1 MSTAEGVLSTGP
13 VRILVSDPIS
23 EEGLDI
29 FRNAGFEVTV
39 KTKLSPEELKKE
51 LASYDGL
58 VIRSGTKVT
67 ADVLEGAT
75 RLKVIGRAGAG
86 LDNVDLTAATNRGI
100 VVMNTPGGN
109 TITTAEHT
117 VSMMMSMV
125 RKIPQANASNRA
137 GKWEKSKF
145 MGMELSHK
153 TLGILGMGKIGSHVA
168 HVAQGLLM
176 NVVAYDP
183 FLTPEMA
190 EKQGVTP
197 VSLEELFTRS
207 DVITVHTPL
216 TPETTNLISR
226 STIEKMKK
234 GVYIVNCARGGVVN
248 EEDLAEA
255 LKSGQVAGAAF
266 DVFTQE
272 PPSPDHPLL
281 KIDSFIS
288 TPHIGAATKEAQENV
303 ALAVADQMV
312 DYLARGIIRYAA
324 NLPSIPPEDAGRV
337 APYQHLA
344 EVMGSILSQI
354 AKEPISKISVE
365 FSGEAA
371 SLPTSIITISA
382 LKGILSPILD
392 TRVNEVN
399 APMLAKERGLEV
411 VESKST
417 QQGDYV
423 GLLTLRATTAHGVH
437 HIAGSIFQKKD
448 FRIVSLDNLPVEVIP
463 DPVMLYLTN
472 QDQPGVVGLVGTLL
486 GSHGVNISRMQFGRD
501 HPGGK
506 ALSMIGLDTE
516 PAMSVIEEIRKNSK
530 VISLKLLRIPSL
542 MR

>member
-1 MSTAEGVLSTGP
+1 MEDVLSTGP

-39 KTKLSPEELKKE
+39 KAKLSPEELKKE
-51 LASYDGL
+51 LAAYDGL

-67 ADVLEGAT
+67 AEVLEGAT

-86 LDNVDLTAATNRGI
+86 LDNVDLAAATNRGI

-117 VSMMMSMV
+117 ISMMMSMV
-125 RKIPQANASNRA
+125 RKIPQANASNRS

-176 NVVAYDP
+176 NVIAYDP
-183 FLTPEMA
+183 FLTPETA
-190 EKQGVTP
+190 EKHGVLP
-197 VSLEELFTRS
+197 VTLEELFTKS

-216 TPETTNLISR
+216 TPETTNLISKA
-226 STIEKMKK
+226 TIARMKK
-234 GVYIVNCARGGVVN
+234 GVYLVNCARGGVIN
-248 EEDLAEA
+248 ETDLAEA
-255 LKSGQVAGAAF
+255 LANGHVAGAAF
-266 DVFTQE
+266 DVFVQE
-272 PPSPDHPLL
+272 PPPPDHPLL
-281 KIDSFIS
+281 KLDNFIS

-312 DYLARGIIRYAA
+312 DYLAKGVIRYAA

-337 APYQHLA
+337 APYQQLA
-344 EVMGSILSQI
+344 EVMGGILSQI
-354 AKEPISKISVE
+354 THEPISKISVE

-371 SLPTSIITISA
+371 TLPTSIVTISA
-382 LKGILSPILD
+382 IKGVLSPILAA
-392 TRVNEVN
+392 RVNEVN
-399 APMLAKERGLEV
+399 APILAKERGLEV
-411 VESKST
+411 VESRSS

-423 GLLTLRATTAHGVH
+423 GLLTLRATTAHGTH
-437 HIAGSIFQKKD
+437 QIAGSIFQKKD
-448 FRIVSLDNLPVEVIP
+448 FRIVSLDNLPVEVVP
-463 DPVMLYLTN
+463 DPIMLFLTN
-472 QDQPGVVGLVGTLL
+472 QDQPGVVGLVGSLL
-486 GSHGVNISRMQFGRD
+486 GSHGINIARMQFGRD
-501 HPGGK
+501 FPGGK
-506 ALSMIGLDTE
+506 AISLIGLDTE
-516 PAMSVIEEIRKNSK
+516 PSQAVLDEIRKNSK
-530 VISLKLLRIPSL
+530 IIALKLLRLPSL
-542 MR
+542 SR